1 MQRVL
6 SKMNLR
12 QFGHTWALIFL
23 VTLPLFGQSVEF
35 YPLESIQPGQ
45 TGYGKTVFEGTRVDT
60 FQVEIL
66 GVLKNVGPK
75 QNMILARLSGGPI
88 ARTGVFAGMSGSP
101 VYIEDKLIGAV
112 AYAFPFAK
120 EPIAGITPIREMVDI
135 FKEKPESGP
144 RRARRVNPDKMYDVA
159 QLPSFLSHFELPQFF
174 VEPSLT
180 RGQDLG
186 RLQPIATPLNLSGFS
201 PRSIQQFSS
210 QLELLGLVPVRGM
223 GTARMEAY
231 EDVPLQAGSTITVQ
245 LVRGDI
251 EVSASGTATHIE
263 GDRIYGFGHPFL
275 SIGTTD
281 LPLNKGA
288 VLTIIPN
295 LMTSEKVSVTLE
307 PIGSIKQDRATG
319 IMGVAGE
326 EAQLIPVRL
335 RLHTSR
341 NEVKELNF
349 EVVTDNFLTPFLMS
363 FTVHSSIV
371 SSERSIG
378 DQTIQ
383 VKCTISIKG
392 QSDVNFE
399 SSVSDLVSSPVF
411 AALAAAS
418 PVNFLLNSGFEEL
431 VIEKI
436 DVEITA
442 VEQTREATVET
453 IWQDRLEVDP
463 GEEVHLTVFLRQS
476 NGDTIIKK
484 YPVKIPE
491 EITPGPLKIVVADGM
506 SLTREDAETGVGEFI
521 PESLQQ
527 LIKAI
532 NNLKKNDR
540 LYIRLVREQA
550 GAIISGERMPDLPPS
565 LLALYGSRKTSGELK
580 SMGEVIYV
588 EHELPA
594 TEFVLN
600 GRQEISVNVK

>member
-1 MQRVL
+1 
-6 SKMNLR
+6 MNLR
-12 QFGHTWALIFL
+12 QFGHTLALFFL
-23 VTLPLFGQSVEF
+23 VSLPLIGQSVEF

-60 FQVEIL
+60 FEVEIL

-101 VYIEDKLIGAV
+101 VYIDDKLIGAV

-120 EPIAGITPIREMVDI
+120 EPFAGITPIREMVDI
-135 FKEKPESGP
+135 FKEKPEPGP
-144 RRARRVNPDKMYDVA
+144 RRVHRVNPYKMYDVA
-159 QLPSFLSHFELPQFF
+159 QLPSFLSHFELPQFI

-180 RGQDLG
+180 RRQDLG

-223 GTARMEAY
+223 GTALMEAN
-231 EDVPLQAGSTITVQ
+231 EDTPLQAGSTITVQ

-251 EVSASGTATHIE
+251 DVSASGTATHIE

-275 SIGTTD
+275 SVGYTD

-295 LMTSEKVSVTLE
+295 LMTSEKVSATLE

-319 IMGVAGE
+319 ILGVAGE
-326 EAQLIPVRL
+326 ESQLIPVRL

-349 EVVTDNFLTPFLMS
+349 EVVSDNFLTPFLMS

-378 DQTIQ
+378 GQTIQ
-383 VKCTISIKG
+383 IKCTISIKG
-392 QSDVNFE
+392 HSDINFE

-411 AALAAAS
+411 AALAVAS
-418 PVNFLLNSGFEEL
+418 PVNFLLSSGFEEL
-431 VIEKI
+431 VMEKI
-436 DVEITA
+436 DVEMTA
-442 VEQTREATVET
+442 VEQTREATVEKV
-453 IWQDRLEVDP
+453 WQDRLDVDP
-463 GEEVHLTVFLRQS
+463 GEEVDLTVFLRQA
-476 NGDTIIKK
+476 NGDTMVQK

-491 EITPGPLKIVVADGM
+491 EISPGPLKIVVADGM

-550 GAIISGERMPDLPPS
+550 GAIIAGEGMPDLPPS
-565 LLALYGSRKTSGELK
+565 LLALYGSRKTAGELQP
-580 SMGEVIYV
+580 MGEVIYV

-600 GRQEISVNVK
+600 GRQEITVNVK

>member
-1 MQRVL
+1 
-6 SKMNLR
+6 MNLR
-12 QFGHTWALIFL
+12 QFGHALALFFL
-23 VTLPLFGQSVEF
+23 VSLPLIGQSVEF

-60 FQVEIL
+60 FEVEIL
-66 GVLKNVGPK
+66 GVLQNVGPK

-120 EPIAGITPIREMVDI
+120 EPFAGITPIREMVDI
-135 FKEKPESGP
+135 FKEKPETRP
-144 RRARRVNPDKMYDVA
+144 RRVHRVNPYKMYDVA

-180 RGQDLG
+180 RRQDLG

-210 QLELLGLVPVRGM
+210 QLQLLGLVPVRGM
-223 GTARMEAY
+223 GTARMEAN
-231 EDVPLQAGSTITVQ
+231 EDTPLQAGSTIVVQ

-251 EVSASGTATHIE
+251 DVSASGTATHIE

-275 SIGTTD
+275 SVGYTD

-295 LMTSEKVSVTLE
+295 LMTSEKVSATLE

-319 IMGVAGE
+319 ILGVVGE
-326 EAQLIPVRL
+326 ESQLIPVRL

-349 EVVTDNFLTPFLMS
+349 EVVTDNFLTPFLMT

-378 DQTIQ
+378 GQTIQ

-392 QSDVNFE
+392 QSDINFE
-399 SSVSDLVSSPVF
+399 SSVSDLVSSSVF

-431 VIEKI
+431 VMEKI
-436 DVEITA
+436 DIEITA
-442 VEQTREATVET
+442 VEQTSEATVEKV
-453 IWQDRLEVDP
+453 WQDRLEVEA
-463 GEEVHLTVFLRQS
+463 GEEVHLTVFLRQA
-476 NGDTIIKK
+476 NGDTMVKN

-491 EITPGPLKIVVADGM
+491 EISPGPLKIVVADGM
-506 SLTREDAETGVGEFI
+506 SLTREDAATGVGEFI

-532 NNLKKNDR
+532 NNLKKTDR

-550 GAIISGERMPDLPPS
+550 GAIISGEGMPDLPPS
-565 LLALYGSRKTSGELK
+565 LLALYGSRRTAGELQP
-580 SMGEVIYV
+580 MGEVIYV

-600 GRQEISVNVK
+600 GRQEITVNVK

>member
-1 MQRVL
+1 
-6 SKMNLR
+6 MNLR

-275 SIGTTD
+275 SLGNTD

-295 LMTSEKVSVTLE
+295 LMTSEKVSATLE

-431 VIEKI
+431 VMEKI

-521 PESLQQ
+521 PESLPQ

-550 GAIISGERMPDLPPS
+550 GAIISGEGMPDLPPS

-594 TEFVLN
+594 TEFVLH

>member
-1 MQRVL
+1 
-6 SKMNLR
+6 
-12 QFGHTWALIFL
+12 
-23 VTLPLFGQSVEF
+23 
-35 YPLESIQPGQ
+35 
-45 TGYGKTVFEGTRVDT
+45 
-60 FQVEIL
+60 
-66 GVLKNVGPK
+66 
-75 QNMILARLSGGPI
+75 
-88 ARTGVFAGMSGSP
+88 
-101 VYIEDKLIGAV
+101 
-112 AYAFPFAK
+112 
-120 EPIAGITPIREMVDI
+120 
-135 FKEKPESGP
+135 
-144 RRARRVNPDKMYDVA
+144 MYDVT

-431 VIEKI
+431 VMEKI

-521 PESLQQ
+521 PESLPQ

-550 GAIISGERMPDLPPS
+550 GAIISGEGMPDLPPS
-565 LLALYGSRKTSGELK
+565 LLALYSSRKTSGELK

-594 TEFVLN
+594 TEFVLH

>member
-1 MQRVL
+1 
-6 SKMNLR
+6 MNLR
-12 QFGHTWALIFL
+12 QFGHTLALLSL
-23 VTLPLFGQSVEF
+23 VTVPLIGQSVEF

-45 TGYGKTVFEGTRVDT
+45 TGYGKTVFEGARVDT

-75 QNMILARLSGGPI
+75 QNLILARLSGGPI

-120 EPIAGITPIREMVDI
+120 EPFAGITPIREMVDI
-135 FKEKPESGP
+135 FKEKPGTRP
-144 RRARRVNPDKMYDVA
+144 RSARRVNPHKMYEVT
-159 QLPSFLSHFELPQFF
+159 QFPSFLSHFELPQFF

-180 RGQDLG
+180 RRQDLR

-210 QLELLGLVPVRGM
+210 QLEMLGLVPVRGM

-231 EDVPLQAGSTITVQ
+231 EDAPLQAGSTITVQ

-251 EVSASGTATHIE
+251 DVSASGTATHIE

-275 SIGTTD
+275 SLGYTD

-295 LMTSEKVSVTLE
+295 LMTSEKVSATLE
-307 PIGSIKQDRATG
+307 FIGSIRQDRATG
-319 IMGVAGE
+319 ILGVAGKE
-326 EAQLIPVRL
+326 SQLIPVRL

-349 EVVTDNFLTPFLMS
+349 EVVTDNFLTPFLIS
-363 FTVHSSIV
+363 FTVHNSIV

-392 QSDVNFE
+392 QSDINFE
-399 SSVSDLVSSPVF
+399 SSVSDLVSSSVF

-431 VIEKI
+431 VMEKI

-442 VEQTREATVET
+442 VEQTREATVEKV
-453 IWQDRLEVDP
+453 WQDRLEVDS
-463 GEEVHLTVFLRQS
+463 GEEVNLTVFLRQS
-476 NGDTIIKK
+476 NGDTMVKK

-491 EITPGPLKIVVADGM
+491 EISPGPLKIVVADGV
-506 SLTREDAETGVGEFI
+506 SLTLEDAETGVGEFI

-540 LYIRLVREQA
+540 LYIRLTREQA
-550 GAIISGERMPDLPPS
+550 GVIISGEGMPDLPPS
-565 LLALYGSRKTSGELK
+565 LLALYGSRKTAGEVK
-580 SMGEVIYV
+580 PMGEVIYV

>member
-1 MQRVL
+1 
-6 SKMNLR
+6 MNLR
-12 QFGHTWALIFL
+12 QFGHTLALFFL
-23 VTLPLFGQSVEF
+23 VSLPLIGQSVEF

-60 FQVEIL
+60 FEVEIL

-101 VYIEDKLIGAV
+101 VYIDDKLIGAV

-120 EPIAGITPIREMVDI
+120 EPFAGITPIREMVDI
-135 FKEKPESGP
+135 FKEKPEPGP
-144 RRARRVNPDKMYDVA
+144 RRVHRVNPYKMYDVA

-180 RGQDLG
+180 RRQDLG

-223 GTARMEAY
+223 GTALMEAN
-231 EDVPLQAGSTITVQ
+231 EDTPLQAGSTITVQ

-251 EVSASGTATHIE
+251 DVSASGTATHIE

-275 SIGTTD
+275 SVGYTD

-295 LMTSEKVSVTLE
+295 LMTSEKVSATLE
-307 PIGSIKQDRATG
+307 FIGSIKQDRATG
-319 IMGVAGE
+319 ILGVAGE
-326 EAQLIPVRL
+326 ESQLIPVRL

-341 NEVKELNF
+341 NEVKEVNF

-378 DQTIQ
+378 GQTIQ

-392 QSDVNFE
+392 QSDINFE
-399 SSVSDLVSSPVF
+399 SSVSDLVSSSVF

-431 VIEKI
+431 VMEKI

-442 VEQTREATVET
+442 VEQTREATVEKV
-453 IWQDRLEVDP
+453 WQDRLEVEA
-463 GEEVHLTVFLRQS
+463 GEEVHVTVFLRQA
-476 NGDTIIKK
+476 NGDTMVEK

-491 EITPGPLKIVVADGM
+491 EISPGPLKIVVADGM

-550 GAIISGERMPDLPPS
+550 GAIIAGEGMPDLPPS
-565 LLALYGSRKTSGELK
+565 LLALYGSRKTAGELQP
-580 SMGEVIYV
+580 MGEVIYV

-600 GRQEISVNVK
+600 GRQEITVNVK

>member
-1 MQRVL
+1 
-6 SKMNLR
+6 
-12 QFGHTWALIFL
+12 
-23 VTLPLFGQSVEF
+23 
-35 YPLESIQPGQ
+35 
-45 TGYGKTVFEGTRVDT
+45 
-60 FQVEIL
+60 
-66 GVLKNVGPK
+66 
-75 QNMILARLSGGPI
+75 
-88 ARTGVFAGMSGSP
+88 
-101 VYIEDKLIGAV
+101 
-112 AYAFPFAK
+112 
-120 EPIAGITPIREMVDI
+120 
-135 FKEKPESGP
+135 
-144 RRARRVNPDKMYDVA
+144 
-159 QLPSFLSHFELPQFF
+159 
-174 VEPSLT
+174 
-180 RGQDLG
+180 
-186 RLQPIATPLNLSGFS
+186 
-201 PRSIQQFSS
+201 
-210 QLELLGLVPVRGM
+210 
-223 GTARMEAY
+223 MEAY

-295 LMTSEKVSVTLE
+295 LMTSEKISATLE

-399 SSVSDLVSSPVF
+399 SSVSDRVSSPVF

-418 PVNFLLNSGFEEL
+418 PVHLLLNSGFEEL
-431 VIEKI
+431 VMEKI

-453 IWQDRLEVDP
+453 IWQDRLEVAP

-580 SMGEVIYV
+580 PMGEVIYV

>member
-1 MQRVL
+1 
-6 SKMNLR
+6 MNLR
-12 QFGHTWALIFL
+12 QFGHTLALFFL
-23 VTLPLFGQSVEF
+23 VSLPLIGQSVEF

-60 FQVEIL
+60 FEVEIL

-101 VYIEDKLIGAV
+101 VYIDDKLIGAV

-120 EPIAGITPIREMVDI
+120 EPFAGITPIREMVDI
-135 FKEKPESGP
+135 FKEKPETRP
-144 RRARRVNPDKMYDVA
+144 RRVHRVNPYKMYDVA

-180 RGQDLG
+180 RRQDLG

-210 QLELLGLVPVRGM
+210 QLQLLGLVPVRGM

-231 EDVPLQAGSTITVQ
+231 EDTPLQAGSTITVQ

-251 EVSASGTATHIE
+251 DVSASGTATHIE

-275 SIGTTD
+275 SVGYTD

-295 LMTSEKVSVTLE
+295 LMTSEKVSATLE

-319 IMGVAGE
+319 ILGVAGE
-326 EAQLIPVRL
+326 ESQLIPVRL

-349 EVVTDNFLTPFLMS
+349 EVVSDKFLTPFLMS

-378 DQTIQ
+378 GQTIQ
-383 VKCTISIKG
+383 IKCTISIKG
-392 QSDVNFE
+392 HSDINFE

-411 AALAAAS
+411 AALAVAS
-418 PVNFLLNSGFEEL
+418 PVNLLLSSGFEEL
-431 VIEKI
+431 VMEKI
-436 DVEITA
+436 DVEMTA
-442 VEQTREATVET
+442 VEQTREATVEKV
-453 IWQDRLEVDP
+453 WQDRLDVDP
-463 GEEVHLTVFLRQS
+463 GEEVNLTVFLRQA
-476 NGDTIIKK
+476 NGDTMVKK

-491 EITPGPLKIVVADGM
+491 EISPGPLKIVVADGM

-550 GAIISGERMPDLPPS
+550 GAIIAGEGMPDLPPS
-565 LLALYGSRKTSGELK
+565 LLALYGSRKTAGELQP
-580 SMGEVIYV
+580 MGEVIYV

-600 GRQEISVNVK
+600 GRQEITVNVK

>member
-1 MQRVL
+1 
-6 SKMNLR
+6 MNLR

-144 RRARRVNPDKMYDVA
+144 RRARRVNPDKLYDVA
-159 QLPSFLSHFELPQFF
+159 QLPSFLSHFELPRFF

-295 LMTSEKVSVTLE
+295 LMTSEKISATLE

-399 SSVSDLVSSPVF
+399 SSVSDRVSSPVF

-418 PVNFLLNSGFEEL
+418 PVHLLLNSGFEEL
-431 VIEKI
+431 VMEKI

-453 IWQDRLEVDP
+453 IWQDRLEVAP

-580 SMGEVIYV
+580 PMGEVIYV

>member
-1 MQRVL
+1 
-6 SKMNLR
+6 MNLR
-12 QFGHTWALIFL
+12 QIGHTLVLFSLLI
-23 VTLPLFGQSVEF
+23 LPLIGQSVEF
-35 YPLESIQPGQ
+35 YPLESIKPGQ
-45 TGYGKTVFEGTRVDT
+45 TGYGKTVFEGARVDT

-75 QNMILARLSGGPI
+75 QNLILARLSGGPI

-101 VYIEDKLIGAV
+101 VYIEDKLVGAV

-120 EPIAGITPIREMVDI
+120 EPFAGITPIREMVDI
-135 FKEKPESGP
+135 FKENPGARP
-144 RRARRVNPDKMYDVA
+144 RSARKVNPHKMYEVA

-180 RGQDLG
+180 RRQDLG
-186 RLQPIATPLNLSGFS
+186 RLRPIATPLNVSGFS

-210 QLELLGLVPVRGM
+210 QLEMLGLVPVRGI
-223 GTARMEAY
+223 GTARMEDY
-231 EDVPLQAGSTITVQ
+231 EDAPLQAGSTISVQ

-251 EVSASGTATHIE
+251 DVSASGTATHLQ

-275 SIGTTD
+275 SIGYTD

-295 LMTSEKVSVTLE
+295 LMTSEKVSATAE
-307 PIGSIKQDRATG
+307 FIGSIKQDRATG

-326 EAQLIPVRL
+326 EAQLIPVEL

-341 NEVKELNF
+341 NELRELHF
-349 EVVTDNFLTPFLMS
+349 EVVTDNFLTPFLIS

-378 DQTIQ
+378 GQTLQI
-383 VKCTISIKG
+383 KCTISIKG
-392 QSDVNFE
+392 QSDINFE
-399 SSVSDLVSSPVF
+399 SSVSDLMSSSVL

-431 VIEKI
+431 VMEKI

-442 VEQTREATVET
+442 VEQTREATVEKV
-453 IWQDRLEVDP
+453 WQDRLEVDP
-463 GEEVHLTVFLRQS
+463 GGEVNLTVFLRQT
-476 NGDTIIKK
+476 NGDTMVKK

-491 EITPGPLKIVVADGM
+491 EISPGPLKIVVADGM
-506 SLTREDAETGVGEFI
+506 SLTQKDAETGVGEFV

-540 LYIRLVREQA
+540 LYIRLAREQA
-550 GAIISGERMPDLPPS
+550 GAIIAGEGMPDLPPS
-565 LLALYGSRKTSGELK
+565 LLALYGSRKTAGELTA
-580 SMGEVIYV
+580 MGEVIYV
-588 EHELPA
+588 EHELAA
-594 TEFVLN
+594 TEFVLS

>member
-1 MQRVL
+1 
-6 SKMNLR
+6 
-12 QFGHTWALIFL
+12 
-23 VTLPLFGQSVEF
+23 
-35 YPLESIQPGQ
+35 
-45 TGYGKTVFEGTRVDT
+45 
-60 FQVEIL
+60 
-66 GVLKNVGPK
+66 
-75 QNMILARLSGGPI
+75 
-88 ARTGVFAGMSGSP
+88 
-101 VYIEDKLIGAV
+101 
-112 AYAFPFAK
+112 
-120 EPIAGITPIREMVDI
+120 
-135 FKEKPESGP
+135 
-144 RRARRVNPDKMYDVA
+144 
-159 QLPSFLSHFELPQFF
+159 LSHFELPQFF

-180 RGQDLG
+180 RRQDLG
-186 RLQPIATPLNLSGFS
+186 RLQPIATPLSLSGLS
-201 PRSIQQFSS
+201 PRSIQQFAS

-231 EDVPLQAGSTITVQ
+231 EDTPLQAGSTITVQ

-251 EVSASGTATHIE
+251 DVSASGTATYIA

-275 SIGTTD
+275 SVGYTD

-295 LMTSEKVSVTLE
+295 LMTSEKISATLE
-307 PIGSIKQDRATG
+307 LIGSIKQDRATG
-319 IMGVAGE
+319 ILGVAGE

-431 VIEKI
+431 VMEKI

-521 PESLQQ
+521 PESLPQ

-550 GAIISGERMPDLPPS
+550 GAIISGEGMPDLPPS

>member
-1 MQRVL
+1 
-6 SKMNLR
+6 MNLR
-12 QFGHTWALIFL
+12 QLGHSVALFSL
-23 VTLPLFGQSVEF
+23 VTLPLIGQSVEF
-35 YPLESIQPGQ
+35 FPLESIQPGQ
-45 TGYGKTVFEGTRVDT
+45 TGYGKTVFEGARVDT

-75 QNMILARLSGGPI
+75 QNLILARLSGGPI

-120 EPIAGITPIREMVDI
+120 EPFAGITPIREMVDI
-135 FKEKPESGP
+135 FKEKPGTRP
-144 RRARRVNPDKMYDVA
+144 RSARRVNPHKLYEVA
-159 QLPSFLSHFELPQFF
+159 QLPSFLSHFELPRFF

-180 RGQDLG
+180 RRQDLG
-186 RLQPIATPLNLSGFS
+186 RLQPIATPLSLSGFS
-201 PRSIQQFSS
+201 PRSIQLFSS
-210 QLELLGLVPVRGM
+210 QLEMLGLVPVRGM

-231 EDVPLQAGSTITVQ
+231 EDAPLQAGSTITVQ

-251 EVSASGTATHIE
+251 DVSASGTATHIE
-263 GDRIYGFGHPFL
+263 GDRIYGFGHPFM
-275 SIGTTD
+275 SMGYTD

-295 LMTSEKVSVTLE
+295 LMSSEKVSAPLE
-307 PIGSIKQDRATG
+307 LIGSIKQDRATG
-319 IMGVAGE
+319 ILGVAGE

-378 DQTIQ
+378 GQTIQ
-383 VKCTISIKG
+383 VKCTIAIKG
-392 QSDVNFE
+392 QRDINFE
-399 SSVSDLVSSPVF
+399 SSVSDLVSSSVF

-431 VIEKI
+431 VMEKI

-442 VEQTREATVET
+442 VEQTREATVEKV
-453 IWQDRLEVDP
+453 WQDRLEVDP

-476 NGDTIIKK
+476 NGDTIVKK

-491 EITPGPLKIVVADGM
+491 EVSPGPLKIVIADGL
-506 SLTREDAETGVGEFI
+506 SLTREDAQTDLGEFI

-532 NNLKKNDR
+532 NNLKKNNR
-540 LYIRLVREQA
+540 LYIRLSREQA
-550 GAIISGERMPDLPPS
+550 GAIISGEGMPDLPPS
-565 LLALYGSRKTSGELK
+565 LLALYGSRKTAGERK
-580 SMGEVIYV
+580 PMGEVIYV

>member
-1 MQRVL
+1 
-6 SKMNLR
+6 MNLR

-431 VIEKI
+431 VMEKI

-521 PESLQQ
+521 PESLPQ

>member
-1 MQRVL
+1 
-6 SKMNLR
+6 MNLR

-295 LMTSEKVSVTLE
+295 LRTSEKVSVTLE

-431 VIEKI
+431 VMEKI

-521 PESLQQ
+521 PESLPQ

-550 GAIISGERMPDLPPS
+550 GAIISGEGMPDLPPS
-565 LLALYGSRKTSGELK
+565 LLALYSSRKTSGELK

-594 TEFVLN
+594 TEFVLH

>member
-1 MQRVL
+1 
-6 SKMNLR
+6 MNFR
-12 QFGHTWALIFL
+12 QLGHSVALFFIVVISL
-23 VTLPLFGQSVEF
+23 LGQSVEF

-45 TGYGKTVFEGTRVDT
+45 TGYGKTVFEGVRVDT

-75 QNMILARLSGGPI
+75 QNLILARLSGGPI

-101 VYIEDKLIGAV
+101 VYIEDKLVGAV

-120 EPIAGITPIREMVDI
+120 EPFAGITPIREMVDI
-135 FKEKPESGP
+135 FKEQPATRP
-144 RRARRVNPDKMYDVA
+144 RSAGRVNLHKMYEVT

-180 RGQDLG
+180 RRQDLG

-210 QLELLGLVPVRGM
+210 QLEMLGLVPVRGM
-223 GTARMEAY
+223 GTASMEAY
-231 EDVPLQAGSTITVQ
+231 EDVPVQAGSTISVQ
-245 LVRGDI
+245 LIRGDI
-251 EVSASGTATHIE
+251 DVSASGTATHIE
-263 GDRIYGFGHPFL
+263 GDKIYGFGHPFL
-275 SIGTTD
+275 SIGYTD

-295 LMTSEKVSVTLE
+295 LMTSEKVSATLE
-307 PIGSIKQDRATG
+307 LIGSIKQDRATG

-326 EAQLIPVRL
+326 ESQLIPLRL

-341 NEVKELNF
+341 NEMKELNF
-349 EVVTDNFLTPFLMS
+349 EVVTDNFLTPFLIS
-363 FTVHSSIV
+363 FAVHNSIV

-378 DQTIQ
+378 DQTLQ

-392 QSDVNFE
+392 QSDINFE
-399 SSVSDLVSSPVF
+399 SSVSDLVSSSVF
-411 AALAAAS
+411 AALATAS
-418 PVNFLLNSGFEEL
+418 PVNILLNSGFEEL
-431 VIEKI
+431 LMEKI

-442 VEQTREATVET
+442 VEQTREATVEKV
-453 IWQDRLEVDP
+453 WQDRLEVNP
-463 GEEVHLTVFLRQS
+463 GEEVQLTVFLRQS
-476 NGDTIIKK
+476 NGETMVKK

-491 EITPGPLKIVVADGM
+491 EINSGPLKIVIADGL
-506 SLTREDAETGVGEFI
+506 SLTREDAETGLGEFI

-540 LYIRLVREQA
+540 LYIRLAREQA
-550 GAIISGERMPDLPPS
+550 GAIISGEGMPDLPPS
-565 LLALYGSRKTSGELK
+565 LLALYGSRKTAGELTP
-580 SMGEVIYV
+580 MGEVIYV

-594 TEFVLN
+594 TDFVLS
-600 GRQEISVNVK
+600 GRREISVNVK

>member
-1 MQRVL
+1 
-6 SKMNLR
+6 MNLR

-144 RRARRVNPDKMYDVA
+144 RRARRVNPDKLYDVA

-295 LMTSEKVSVTLE
+295 LMTSEKISATLE

-399 SSVSDLVSSPVF
+399 SSVSDRVSSPVF

-418 PVNFLLNSGFEEL
+418 PVHLLLNSGFEEL
-431 VIEKI
+431 VMEKI

-453 IWQDRLEVDP
+453 IWQDRLEVAP

-580 SMGEVIYV
+580 PMGEVIYV

>member
-1 MQRVL
+1 
-6 SKMNLR
+6 MNLR
-12 QFGHTWALIFL
+12 QFGHTLALFFL
-23 VTLPLFGQSVEF
+23 VSLPLIGQSVEF

-60 FQVEIL
+60 FEVEIL

-101 VYIEDKLIGAV
+101 VYIDDKLIGAV

-120 EPIAGITPIREMVDI
+120 EPFAGITPIREMVDI
-135 FKEKPESGP
+135 FKEKPEPGP
-144 RRARRVNPDKMYDVA
+144 RRVHRVNPYKMYDVA
-159 QLPSFLSHFELPQFF
+159 QLPSFLSHFELPQFI

-180 RGQDLG
+180 RRQDLG

-223 GTARMEAY
+223 GTALMEAN
-231 EDVPLQAGSTITVQ
+231 EDTPLQAGSTITVQ

-251 EVSASGTATHIE
+251 DVSASGTATHIE

-275 SIGTTD
+275 SVGYTD

-295 LMTSEKVSVTLE
+295 LMTSEKVSATLE

-319 IMGVAGE
+319 ILGVAGE
-326 EAQLIPVRL
+326 ESQLIPVRL

-349 EVVTDNFLTPFLMS
+349 EVVSDNFLTPFLMS

-378 DQTIQ
+378 GQTIQ
-383 VKCTISIKG
+383 IKCTISIKG
-392 QSDVNFE
+392 HSDINFE

-411 AALAAAS
+411 AALAVAS
-418 PVNFLLNSGFEEL
+418 PVNFLLSSGFEEL
-431 VIEKI
+431 VMEKI
-436 DVEITA
+436 DVELTA
-442 VEQTREATVET
+442 VEQTREATVEKV
-453 IWQDRLEVDP
+453 WQDRLDVDP
-463 GEEVHLTVFLRQS
+463 GEEVDLTVFLRQA
-476 NGDTIIKK
+476 NGDTMVQK

-491 EITPGPLKIVVADGM
+491 EISPGPLKIVVADGM

-550 GAIISGERMPDLPPS
+550 GAIIAGEGMPDLPPS
-565 LLALYGSRKTSGELK
+565 LLALYGSRKTAGELQP
-580 SMGEVIYV
+580 MGEVIYV

-600 GRQEISVNVK
+600 GRQEITVNVK

>member
-1 MQRVL
+1 
-6 SKMNLR
+6 MNLR
-12 QFGHTWALIFL
+12 QVGHTLALFFL
-23 VTLPLFGQSVEF
+23 VTLPLIGQSVEF

-120 EPIAGITPIREMVDI
+120 EPFAGITPIREMVDI
-135 FKEKPESGP
+135 FKEKPETRP
-144 RRARRVNPDKMYDVA
+144 RRARRVNPQKMYQVA
-159 QLPSFLSHFELPQFF
+159 QLPSFLLHFELPRFF
-174 VEPSLT
+174 VEPALT
-180 RGQDLG
+180 RWQDLG

-210 QLELLGLVPVRGM
+210 QLEMLGLVPVRGM

-231 EDVPLQAGSTITVQ
+231 EDAPLQAGSTITVQ

-251 EVSASGTATHIE
+251 DVSASGTATHIE

-275 SIGTTD
+275 SLGYTD

-295 LMTSEKVSVTLE
+295 LMTSEKVSATLE
-307 PIGSIKQDRATG
+307 FIGSIKQDRATG
-319 IMGVAGE
+319 ILGVAGE
-326 EAQLIPVRL
+326 ESQLIPVRL

-349 EVVTDNFLTPFLMS
+349 EVVTDNFLTPFLIS
-363 FTVHSSIV
+363 FTVHNSIV

-392 QSDVNFE
+392 QSDINFE
-399 SSVSDLVSSPVF
+399 SSVSDLVSSSVF

-418 PVNFLLNSGFEEL
+418 PVSFLLNSGFEEL
-431 VIEKI
+431 VMEKI

-491 EITPGPLKIVVADGM
+491 EITPGPLKIVVADGL

-550 GAIISGERMPDLPPS
+550 GAIISGEGMPDLPPS

>member
-1 MQRVL
+1 
-6 SKMNLR
+6 MNLR
-12 QFGHTWALIFL
+12 QLGHSVALIFL
-23 VTLPLFGQSVEF
+23 AAISLLGQSVEF

-45 TGYGKTVFEGTRVDT
+45 TGYGKTVFEGVRVDT

-75 QNMILARLSGGPI
+75 QNLILARLSGGPI

-120 EPIAGITPIREMVDI
+120 EPFAGITPIREMVDI
-135 FKEKPESGP
+135 FKEKPGTRP
-144 RRARRVNPDKMYDVA
+144 RRSRRVNPHKMYEVT
-159 QLPSFLSHFELPQFF
+159 QLPSFLSHFELPRFF

-180 RGQDLG
+180 RRQDLG
-186 RLQPIATPLNLSGFS
+186 RLQPIATPLNVSGFS

-210 QLELLGLVPVRGM
+210 QLEMLGLVPVRGI
-223 GTARMEAY
+223 GTARLEAY
-231 EDVPLQAGSTITVQ
+231 EDAPLQAGSTISVQ

-251 EVSASGTATHIE
+251 DVSASGTATYIQ

-275 SIGTTD
+275 SLGYTD

-295 LMTSEKVSVTLE
+295 LMTSVKVSAMAE
-307 PIGSIKQDRATG
+307 FIGSIKQDRATG
-319 IMGVAGE
+319 ILGVAGE
-326 EAQLIPVRL
+326 EPQLIPVRL

-349 EVVTDNFLTPFLMS
+349 EVVTDNFLTPFLIS
-363 FTVHSSIV
+363 FTVHNSIV

-378 DQTIQ
+378 DQTLQ

-392 QSDVNFE
+392 QSDINFE
-399 SSVSDLVSSPVF
+399 SSVSDLVSSSVF

-431 VIEKI
+431 VMEKI

-442 VEQTREATVET
+442 VEQTRKATVEKV
-453 IWQDRLEVDP
+453 WQDRLEVNP

-476 NGDTIIKK
+476 NGDTMVKK

-491 EITPGPLKIVVADGM
+491 EISSGPLKIVVADGL
-506 SLTREDAETGVGEFI
+506 SLTREDAETGLGEFI

-540 LYIRLVREQA
+540 LYIRLAREQA
-550 GAIISGERMPDLPPS
+550 GAIISGEGMPDLPPS
-565 LLALYGSRKTSGELK
+565 LLALYGSRKTAGELK
-580 SMGEVIYV
+580 PMGEVIYV

>member
-1 MQRVL
+1 
-6 SKMNLR
+6 MNLR
-12 QFGHTWALIFL
+12 QFGPTLALFFL
-23 VTLPLFGQSVEF
+23 VSLPLIGQSVEF

-60 FQVEIL
+60 FEVEIL

-101 VYIEDKLIGAV
+101 VYIDDKLIGAV

-120 EPIAGITPIREMVDI
+120 EPFAGITPIREMVDI
-135 FKEKPESGP
+135 FKEKPEPGP
-144 RRARRVNPDKMYDVA
+144 RRVHRVNPYKMYDVA

-180 RGQDLG
+180 RRQDLG

-210 QLELLGLVPVRGM
+210 QLQLLGLVPVRGM
-223 GTARMEAY
+223 GTALMEAN
-231 EDVPLQAGSTITVQ
+231 EDTPLQAGSTITVQ

-251 EVSASGTATHIE
+251 DVSASGTATHIE

-275 SIGTTD
+275 SVGYTD

-295 LMTSEKVSVTLE
+295 LMTSEKVSATLE

-319 IMGVAGE
+319 ILGVAGE
-326 EAQLIPVRL
+326 ESQLIPVRL

-349 EVVTDNFLTPFLMS
+349 EVVSDNFLTPFLMS

-378 DQTIQ
+378 GQTIQ
-383 VKCTISIKG
+383 IKCTISIKG
-392 QSDVNFE
+392 HSDINFE

-411 AALAAAS
+411 AALAVAS
-418 PVNFLLNSGFEEL
+418 PVNFLLSSGFEEL
-431 VIEKI
+431 VMEKI
-436 DVEITA
+436 DVEMTA
-442 VEQTREATVET
+442 VEQTREATVEKV
-453 IWQDRLEVDP
+453 WQDRLDVDP
-463 GEEVHLTVFLRQS
+463 GEEVDLTVFLRQA
-476 NGDTIIKK
+476 NGDTMVQK

-491 EITPGPLKIVVADGM
+491 EISPGPLKIVVADGM

-550 GAIISGERMPDLPPS
+550 GAIIAGEGMPDLPPS
-565 LLALYGSRKTSGELK
+565 LLALYGSRKTAGELQP
-580 SMGEVIYV
+580 MGEVIYV

-600 GRQEISVNVK
+600 GRQEITVNVK

>member
-1 MQRVL
+1 
-6 SKMNLR
+6 MNLR

-231 EDVPLQAGSTITVQ
+231 EDVPLQAGSTIIVQ

-431 VIEKI
+431 VMEKI

-521 PESLQQ
+521 PESLPQ

-550 GAIISGERMPDLPPS
+550 GAIISGEGMPDLPPS
-565 LLALYGSRKTSGELK
+565 LLALYSSRKTSGELK

-594 TEFVLN
+594 TEFVLH

>member
-1 MQRVL
+1 
-6 SKMNLR
+6 MNLR

-383 VKCTISIKG
+383 IKCTISIKG

-431 VIEKI
+431 VMEKI

-521 PESLQQ
+521 PESLPQ

-550 GAIISGERMPDLPPS
+550 GAIISGEGMPDLPPS
-565 LLALYGSRKTSGELK
+565 LLALYSSRKTSGELK

-594 TEFVLN
+594 TEFVLH

>member
-1 MQRVL
+1 
-6 SKMNLR
+6 MNLR

-180 RGQDLG
+180 RWQDLG

-295 LMTSEKVSVTLE
+295 LMTSEKVSATLE

-431 VIEKI
+431 VMEKI

-442 VEQTREATVET
+442 VEQTREATLET

>member
-1 MQRVL
+1 
-6 SKMNLR
+6 MNLR

-295 LMTSEKVSVTLE
+295 LMTSEKISATLE

-411 AALAAAS
+411 AALAVAS
-418 PVNFLLNSGFEEL
+418 PVNLLLNSGFEEL
-431 VIEKI
+431 VMEKI

-521 PESLQQ
+521 PESLPQ

>member
-1 MQRVL
+1 
-6 SKMNLR
+6 MNLR

-112 AYAFPFAK
+112 AYAFPFAT
-120 EPIAGITPIREMVDI
+120 EPFAGITPIREMVDI

-180 RGQDLG
+180 RWQDLG

-263 GDRIYGFGHPFL
+263 GDKIYGFGHPFL
-275 SIGTTD
+275 SVGNTD

-295 LMTSEKVSVTLE
+295 LMTSEKVSATLE

-431 VIEKI
+431 VMEKI

-463 GEEVHLTVFLRQS
+463 GEEVQLTVFLRQS

-521 PESLQQ
+521 PESLPQ

-550 GAIISGERMPDLPPS
+550 GAIISGEGMPDLPPS

>member
-1 MQRVL
+1 
-6 SKMNLR
+6 MNLR
-12 QFGHTWALIFL
+12 QLGHSAALFFL
-23 VTLPLFGQSVEF
+23 VVISLLGQSVEF

-45 TGYGKTVFEGTRVDT
+45 TGYGKTVFEGVRVDT

-75 QNMILARLSGGPI
+75 QNLILARLSGGPI

-101 VYIEDKLIGAV
+101 VYIEDKLVGAV
-112 AYAFPFAK
+112 AYAFPFAT
-120 EPIAGITPIREMVDI
+120 EPFAGITPIREMVDI
-135 FKEKPESGP
+135 FKEEPATRP
-144 RRARRVNPDKMYDVA
+144 RSAGRVNLHKMYEVT

-180 RGQDLG
+180 RRQDLG

-210 QLELLGLVPVRGM
+210 QLEMLGLVPVRGM
-223 GTARMEAY
+223 GTASMEAY
-231 EDVPLQAGSTITVQ
+231 EDVPVQAGSTISVQ
-245 LVRGDI
+245 LIRGDI
-251 EVSASGTATHIE
+251 DVSASGTATHIE
-263 GDRIYGFGHPFL
+263 GDKIYGFGHPFL
-275 SIGTTD
+275 SIGYTD

-295 LMTSEKVSVTLE
+295 LMTSEKVSATLE
-307 PIGSIKQDRATG
+307 LIGSIKQDRATG

-326 EAQLIPVRL
+326 ESQLIPLRL

-341 NEVKELNF
+341 NEMKELNF
-349 EVVTDNFLTPFLMS
+349 EVVTDNFLTPFLIS
-363 FTVHSSIV
+363 FAVHNSIV

-378 DQTIQ
+378 DQTLQ

-392 QSDVNFE
+392 QSDINFE
-399 SSVSDLVSSPVF
+399 SSVSDVVSSSVF
-411 AALAAAS
+411 AALATAS
-418 PVNFLLNSGFEEL
+418 PVNILLNSGFEEL
-431 VIEKI
+431 VMEKI

-442 VEQTREATVET
+442 VEQTREATVEKV
-453 IWQDRLEVDP
+453 WQDRLEVNP
-463 GEEVHLTVFLRQS
+463 GEEVQLTVFLRQS
-476 NGDTIIKK
+476 NGETMVKK

-491 EITPGPLKIVVADGM
+491 EISSGPLKIVIADGL
-506 SLTREDAETGVGEFI
+506 SLTREDAETGLGGFI

-540 LYIRLVREQA
+540 LYIRLAREQA
-550 GAIISGERMPDLPPS
+550 GAIISGEGMPDLPPS
-565 LLALYGSRKTSGELK
+565 LLALYGSRKTAGELTPM
-580 SMGEVIYV
+580 SEVIYV

-594 TEFVLN
+594 TDFVLS
-600 GRQEISVNVK
+600 GRREISVNVK

>member
-1 MQRVL
+1 
-6 SKMNLR
+6 MNLR

-431 VIEKI
+431 VMEKI

-521 PESLQQ
+521 PESLPQ

-550 GAIISGERMPDLPPS
+550 GAIISGEGMPDLPPS

>member
-1 MQRVL
+1 
-6 SKMNLR
+6 MNLR

-295 LMTSEKVSVTLE
+295 LMTSEKVSATLE

-431 VIEKI
+431 VMEKI

-521 PESLQQ
+521 PESLPQ

-550 GAIISGERMPDLPPS
+550 GAIISGEGMPDLPPS

>member
-1 MQRVL
+1 
-6 SKMNLR
+6 MNLR
-12 QFGHTWALIFL
+12 QFGHTLALFFL
-23 VTLPLFGQSVEF
+23 VSLPLIGQSVEF

-60 FQVEIL
+60 FEVEIL

-101 VYIEDKLIGAV
+101 VYIDDKLIGAV

-120 EPIAGITPIREMVDI
+120 EPFAGITPIREMVDI
-135 FKEKPESGP
+135 FKEKPEPGP
-144 RRARRVNPDKMYDVA
+144 RRVHRVNPYKMYDVA

-180 RGQDLG
+180 RRQDLG

-210 QLELLGLVPVRGM
+210 QLQLLGLVPVRGM
-223 GTARMEAY
+223 GTARMEAN
-231 EDVPLQAGSTITVQ
+231 EDTPLQAGSTITVQ

-251 EVSASGTATHIE
+251 DVSASGTATHIE

-275 SIGTTD
+275 SVGYTD

-295 LMTSEKVSVTLE
+295 LMTSEKVSATLE

-319 IMGVAGE
+319 ILGVAGE
-326 EAQLIPVRL
+326 ESQLIPVRL

-349 EVVTDNFLTPFLMS
+349 EVVSDNFLTPFLMS

-378 DQTIQ
+378 GQTIQ
-383 VKCTISIKG
+383 IKCTISIEG
-392 QSDVNFE
+392 HSDINFE
-399 SSVSDLVSSPVF
+399 SSVSDLVSSSVY

-431 VIEKI
+431 VMEKI

-442 VEQTREATVET
+442 VEQTREATVEKV
-453 IWQDRLEVDP
+453 WQDRLEVEA
-463 GEEVHLTVFLRQS
+463 GEEVHLTVFLRQA
-476 NGDTIIKK
+476 NGDTMVEK

-491 EITPGPLKIVVADGM
+491 EISPGPLKIVVADGM

-550 GAIISGERMPDLPPS
+550 GAIIAGEGMPDLPPS
-565 LLALYGSRKTSGELK
+565 LLALYGSRKTAGELQP
-580 SMGEVIYV
+580 MGEVIYV

-600 GRQEISVNVK
+600 GRQEITVNVK

>member
-1 MQRVL
+1 
-6 SKMNLR
+6 MNLR

-431 VIEKI
+431 VMEKI

-521 PESLQQ
+521 PESLPQ

-550 GAIISGERMPDLPPS
+550 GAIISGEGMPDLPPS

-594 TEFVLN
+594 TEFVLH

>member
-1 MQRVL
+1 
-6 SKMNLR
+6 MNLR
-12 QFGHTWALIFL
+12 QFGHTLALFFL
-23 VTLPLFGQSVEF
+23 VSLPLIGQSVEF

-60 FQVEIL
+60 FEVEIL

-101 VYIEDKLIGAV
+101 VYIDDKLIGAV

-120 EPIAGITPIREMVDI
+120 EPFAGITPIREMVDI
-135 FKEKPESGP
+135 FKEKPEPGP
-144 RRARRVNPDKMYDVA
+144 RRVHRVNPYKMYDVA

-180 RGQDLG
+180 RRQDLG

-210 QLELLGLVPVRGM
+210 QLQLLGLVPVRGM
-223 GTARMEAY
+223 GTARMEAN
-231 EDVPLQAGSTITVQ
+231 EDTPLQAGSTITVQ

-251 EVSASGTATHIE
+251 DVSASGTATHIE

-275 SIGTTD
+275 SVGYTD

-295 LMTSEKVSVTLE
+295 LMTSEKVSATLE

-319 IMGVAGE
+319 ILGVAGE
-326 EAQLIPVRL
+326 ESQLIPVRL

-349 EVVTDNFLTPFLMS
+349 EVVSDNFLTPFLMS

-378 DQTIQ
+378 GQTIQ
-383 VKCTISIKG
+383 IKCTISIKG
-392 QSDVNFE
+392 HSDINFE

-411 AALAAAS
+411 AALAVAS

-431 VIEKI
+431 VMEKI

-442 VEQTREATVET
+442 VEQTREATVEKV
-453 IWQDRLEVDP
+453 WQDRLEVSP

-476 NGDTIIKK
+476 NGDTMVKK

-491 EITPGPLKIVVADGM
+491 EISPGPLKIVVADGM

-550 GAIISGERMPDLPPS
+550 GAIIAGEGMPDLPPS
-565 LLALYGSRKTSGELK
+565 LLALYGSRKTAGELRP
-580 SMGEVIYV
+580 MGEVIYV

-600 GRQEISVNVK
+600 GRQEITVNVK

>member
-1 MQRVL
+1 
-6 SKMNLR
+6 MNLR
-12 QFGHTWALIFL
+12 RLGHAVALIFL
-23 VTLPLFGQSVEF
+23 AAISLLGQSVEF

-45 TGYGKTVFEGTRVDT
+45 TGYGKTVFEGARVDT

-75 QNMILARLSGGPI
+75 QNLILARLSGGPI

-101 VYIEDKLIGAV
+101 VYIEDKLVGAV

-120 EPIAGITPIREMVDI
+120 EPFAGITPIREMVDI
-135 FKEKPESGP
+135 FEEKPASRP
-144 RRARRVNPDKMYDVA
+144 RSARRVNPHKMYEVT
-159 QLPSFLSHFELPQFF
+159 QLPSFLSRFEIPQFF

-180 RGQDLG
+180 RRQDLG
-186 RLQPIATPLNLSGFS
+186 RLQAIATPLNVSGFS
-201 PRSIQQFSS
+201 LRSIQQFSS
-210 QLELLGLVPVRGM
+210 QLEMLGLVPVRGM
-223 GTARMEAY
+223 GTASMEAY
-231 EDVPLQAGSTITVQ
+231 EDDPLQAGSTISVQ

-251 EVSASGTATHIE
+251 DVSASGTATHIQ
-263 GDRIYGFGHPFL
+263 GDKIYGFGHPFL
-275 SIGTTD
+275 SIGYTD

-295 LMTSEKVSVTLE
+295 LMTSEKVSATAE
-307 PIGSIKQDRATG
+307 FIGSIKQDRATG
-319 IMGVAGE
+319 IMGVVGE
-326 EAQLIPVRL
+326 EAQLIPVEL

-349 EVVTDNFLTPFLMS
+349 EVVTDNFLTPFLITFS
-363 FTVHSSIV
+363 VHNSIV

-378 DQTIQ
+378 GQTLQ
-383 VKCTISIKG
+383 LKSTISIQG
-392 QSDVNFE
+392 QSDINFE
-399 SSVSDLVSSPVF
+399 SSVSDLTSSAVF
-411 AALAAAS
+411 AALAAAA

-431 VIEKI
+431 VMEKI

-442 VEQTREATVET
+442 VEETREATVEKV
-453 IWQDRLEVDP
+453 WQDRLEVDP
-463 GEEVHLTVFLRQS
+463 GEEVNLTVFLRQS
-476 NGDTIIKK
+476 DGDTMIKK

-491 EITPGPLKIVVADGM
+491 EISPGPLKIIVGDGV

-521 PESLQQ
+521 PDSLQQ

-540 LYIRLVREQA
+540 LYIRLAREQA
-550 GAIISGERMPDLPPS
+550 GAIISGEGMPDLPPS
-565 LLALYGSRKTSGELK
+565 LLAIYGSRKTAGELTPI
-580 SMGEVIYV
+580 GEVIYV

>member
-1 MQRVL
+1 
-6 SKMNLR
+6 MNLR

-144 RRARRVNPDKMYDVA
+144 RRARRVNPDKLYDVA

-295 LMTSEKVSVTLE
+295 LMTSEKISATLE

-319 IMGVAGE
+319 IMGVVGE

-399 SSVSDLVSSPVF
+399 SSVSDRVSSPVF

-418 PVNFLLNSGFEEL
+418 PVHLLLNSGFEEL
-431 VIEKI
+431 VMEKI

-453 IWQDRLEVDP
+453 IWQDRLEVAP

-580 SMGEVIYV
+580 PMGEVIYV

>member
-431 VIEKI
+431 VMEKI

-521 PESLQQ
+521 PESLPQ

-550 GAIISGERMPDLPPS
+550 GAIISGEGMPDLPPS

>member
-1 MQRVL
+1 
-6 SKMNLR
+6 MNLR
-12 QFGHTWALIFL
+12 QLGHSAALFFL
-23 VTLPLFGQSVEF
+23 VVISLLGQSVEF

-45 TGYGKTVFEGTRVDT
+45 TGYGKTVFEGVRVDT

-75 QNMILARLSGGPI
+75 QNLILARLSGGPI

-101 VYIEDKLIGAV
+101 VYIEDKLVGAV
-112 AYAFPFAK
+112 AYAFPFAT
-120 EPIAGITPIREMVDI
+120 EPFAGITPIREMVDI
-135 FKEKPESGP
+135 FKEEPATRP
-144 RRARRVNPDKMYDVA
+144 RSAGRVNLHKMYEVT

-180 RGQDLG
+180 RRQDLG

-210 QLELLGLVPVRGM
+210 QLEMLGLVPVRGM
-223 GTARMEAY
+223 GTASMEAY
-231 EDVPLQAGSTITVQ
+231 EDVPVQAGSTISVQ
-245 LVRGDI
+245 LIRGDI
-251 EVSASGTATHIE
+251 DVSASGTATHIE
-263 GDRIYGFGHPFL
+263 DDNIYGFGHPFL
-275 SIGTTD
+275 SIGYTD

-295 LMTSEKVSVTLE
+295 LMTSEKVSATLE
-307 PIGSIKQDRATG
+307 LIGSIKQDRATG

-326 EAQLIPVRL
+326 ESQLIPLRL

-341 NEVKELNF
+341 NEMKELNF
-349 EVVTDNFLTPFLMS
+349 EVVTDNFLTPFLIS
-363 FTVHSSIV
+363 FAVHNSIV

-378 DQTIQ
+378 DQTLQ

-392 QSDVNFE
+392 QSDINFE
-399 SSVSDLVSSPVF
+399 SSVSDVVSSSVF
-411 AALAAAS
+411 AALATAS
-418 PVNFLLNSGFEEL
+418 PVNILLNSGFEEL
-431 VIEKI
+431 VMEKI

-442 VEQTREATVET
+442 VEQTREATVEKV
-453 IWQDRLEVDP
+453 WQDRLEVNP
-463 GEEVHLTVFLRQS
+463 GEEVQLTVFLRQS
-476 NGDTIIKK
+476 NGETMVKK

-491 EITPGPLKIVVADGM
+491 EISSGPLKIVIADGL
-506 SLTREDAETGVGEFI
+506 SLTREDAETGLGGFI

-540 LYIRLVREQA
+540 LYIRLAREQA
-550 GAIISGERMPDLPPS
+550 GAIISGEGMPDLPPS
-565 LLALYGSRKTSGELK
+565 LLALYGSRKTAGELTPM
-580 SMGEVIYV
+580 SEVIYV

-594 TEFVLN
+594 TDFVLS
-600 GRQEISVNVK
+600 GRRESSVNVK